1 MLEDLFQEC
10 LDVIDKQ
17 PPLEMWEEVGLVVTQ
32 DMKEAAYRRNRMRKI
47 TPREMKNIESTYLA
61 SVEAALDSQLN
72 PKPVEAP
79 RPKEPNYYG
88 GSNV

>member
-1 MLEDLFQEC
+1 MLEDLFKEC

-32 DMKEAAYRRNRMRKI
+32 DMKEAAYRRNRMMKV
-47 TPREMKNIESTYLA
+47 TPRQLKNIESAYLA
-61 SVEAALDSQLN
+61 SLEKALN
-72 PKPVEAP
+72 PKPAEAP